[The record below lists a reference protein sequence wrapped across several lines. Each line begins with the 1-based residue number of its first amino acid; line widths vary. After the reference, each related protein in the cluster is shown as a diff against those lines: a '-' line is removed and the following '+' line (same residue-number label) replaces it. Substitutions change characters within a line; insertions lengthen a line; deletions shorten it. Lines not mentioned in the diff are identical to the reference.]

1 MTVFS
6 AIQYD
11 LPYLPGV
18 EHHFWNY
25 ARARIIERHLRR
37 SDRKTVNHQAL
48 VLDVGCGVGLTVDYL
63 RHVGLDCRGVG
74 LGHPKLRPGL
84 DDFVKI
90 GTDARDL
97 PVDIREQT
105 GTILLLD
112 VLEHIQDPVAFIA
125 ELRANFPMLERVV
138 ITVPA
143 RMELWSNYDVYYGHF
158 LRYDMRQLALRI
170 HRAALEIITDQ
181 ILLRRSL
188 PSHVDLRPLI
198 SPAFTGNAAAH
209 RADRVASWPSRIDL
223 HYRGAITIFR
233 SASGNILARRPVS
246 SATTLVVVANNRLSV
261 PHER

>member
-37 SDRKTVNHQAL
+37 SDSKTVNHQAL
-48 VLDVGCGVGLTVDYL
+48 VLDVGVRCGPHCRLSSSRRFGLSGCGT
-63 RHVGLDCRGVG
+63 RAS
-74 LGHPKLRPGL
+74 KLRPGL

-138 ITVPA
+138 IRCRREWNCGRTT
-143 RMELWSNYDVYYGHF
+143 MF
-158 LRYDMRQLALRI
+158 
-170 HRAALEIITDQ
+170 IT
-181 ILLRRSL
+181 
-188 PSHVDLRPLI
+188 
-198 SPAFTGNAAAH
+198 
-209 RADRVASWPSRIDL
+209 
-223 HYRGAITIFR
+223 AIFCDTTCD
-233 SASGNILARRPVS
+233 NWLS
-246 SATTLVVVANNRLSV
+246 SSIEQRLK
-261 PHER
+261 

>member
-37 SDRKTVNHQAL
+37 SDSKTVNHQAL

-63 RHVGLDCRGVG
+63 RHVGLDCRGVE

-158 LRYDMRQLALRI
+158 LRYDMRQLALLI
-170 HRAALEIITDQ
+170 DRAALEIITLKYFFVGLYPVMW
-181 ILLRRSL
+181 IFARLFRRRSL
-188 PSHVDLRPLI
+188 ATQPPTGLTAWLHGLLGLI
-198 SPAFTGNAAAH
+198 FIIEERLPFFGRLPGTSLLG
-209 RADRVASWPSRIDL
+209 VLSV
-223 HYRGAITIFR
+223 
-233 SASGNILARRPVS
+233 RRPRS
-246 SATTLVVVANNRLSV
+246 SSSRTIA
-261 PHER
+261 